1 MPASNKV
8 IELLLLAVAF
18 VWAFNFSVSKIT
30 LQEIDPMSFNAM
42 RFFLATSL
50 MWMFTLRSRN
60 WVAIRKG
67 DIGKLIFLGLVGNL
81 VYQLL
86 FVFGLERTF
95 SANSAVMLG
104 TIPIWVAVLSH
115 LSGAEKMTRFK
126 AIGVVLAFSGV
137 LLILL
142 GKPERISLSS
152 ETFTGDLLT
161 LAGAFVFGSYTV
173 MSKGLL
179 NYYPPIQL
187 TTMSMSVG
195 GGALV
200 LVGLPWL
207 VQLEFQQISI
217 VAYSGALYSG
227 LLSVGV
233 AYIIWNYGLRQVGA
247 VRTAT
252 YQNLVPVLG
261 LILGFLI
268 LGEQLTAVQ
277 YIGSVVVIAGIV
289 IARRK

>member
-195 GGALV
+195 GSALV

>member
-8 IELLLLAVAF
+8 IEFLLLGVAF
-18 VWAFNFSVSKIT
+18 VWALNFSVSKMS

-42 RFFLATSL
+42 RFFLATLL
-50 MWMFTLRSRN
+50 MWGFTLRSGR
-60 WVAIRKG
+60 WVPLRPG
-67 DIGKLIFLGLVGNL
+67 DWSRLIVLGLLGNL

-86 FVFGLERTF
+86 FIFGLNRTF

-115 LSGAEKMTRFK
+115 LSGAEKMSRFK
-126 AIGVVLAFSGV
+126 AVGVALAFTGV

-161 LAGAFVFGSYTV
+161 LAAAFVFGSYTV
-173 MSKGLL
+173 MSKGFL

-187 TTMSMSVG
+187 TTMSMTVG
-195 GGALV
+195 GTSLV
-200 LVGLPWL
+200 LVGLPW
-207 VQLEFQQISI
+207 VLELDFTQIS
-217 VAYSGALYSG
+217 ALALGGVLYNG

-233 AYIIWNYGLRQVGA
+233 SYIIWNYGLRQVGA

-268 LGEQLTAVQ
+268 LGEQLTLVQ
-277 YIGSVVVIAGIV
+277 YAGSAVVIAGIV
-289 IARRK
+289 IARHK

>member
-289 IARRK
+289 IARRN

>member
-1 MPASNKV
+1 MPTSNKV
-8 IELLLLAVAF
+8 IELLLLGVAF
-18 VWAFNFSVSKIT
+18 VWALNLSISKIS

-42 RFFLATSL
+42 RFFLATLL
-50 MWMFTLRSRN
+50 MWGFTLRSRN
-60 WVAIRKG
+60 WVPIRRQ
-67 DIGKLIFLGLVGNL
+67 DIGKLIFLGLIGNL

-86 FVFGLERTF
+86 FIFGLERTF

-115 LSGAEKMTRFK
+115 VSGAEKMSRFK
-126 AIGVVLAFSGV
+126 AIGVILAFSGV

-161 LAGAFVFGSYTV
+161 LAAAFVFGSYTV
-173 MSKGLL
+173 LSKGFL

-195 GGALV
+195 GTTLV
-200 LVGLPWL
+200 LVGLPWV
-207 VQLEFQQISI
+207 VQLPFSEISA
-217 VAYSGALYSG
+217 VAYGGALYNG

-233 AYIIWNYGLRQVGA
+233 SYIIWNYGLRQVGA

-261 LILGFLI
+261 LILGFII

-277 YIGSVVVIAGIV
+277 YIGSAVVIAGIV